1 MKITKPILFLILL
14 FYFTV
19 LQINAQ
25 DIIKLNNGKEYKC
38 DINEIKSDT
47 IYFTID
53 FNGSIS
59 KTHVL
64 KSDVAFFTIGQIE
77 NLKNNIDSTAYYSIE
92 MDDGS
97 TLKGKIISFDESSIL
112 ISDNNLGVIN
122 VKAEKIRNI
131 EKENPDAFL
140 KIELNDGNVLNGRI
154 IERKA
159 NVLVFKTDNLGVI
172 DIPTN
177 NIKKITEINEA
188 NMKNGEYWF
197 PNPNSSRYFFGP
209 SGISLKKGEGYYQ
222 NIYLAYNSVSYGLT
236 DYFTIGGGVFLPIA
250 AFITPK
256 VSFNIT
262 PKFYLGAGTLLGI
275 GPGNTVIGV
284 AYGIATYGTLEHNIT
299 LGSGFGFYDDTFQEK
314 PIITLAAMTR
324 VSRKIALVTENW
336 MVPYSNYEYIN
347 GQEVVST
354 KYYGLVSYGIRLM
367 SEKNYSFDFAF
378 INSQDIVEVFF
389 IGIPYIDFVLR
400 F

>member
-1 MKITKPILFLILL
+1 MKLTKPILFLSLL

-38 DINEIKSDT
+38 DIDEIKSDT
-47 IYFTID
+47 IYFTLD
-53 FNGSIS
+53 YNGSIS

-64 KSDVAFFTIGQIE
+64 KSDVTFFVIGQIE
-77 NLKNNIDSTAYYSIE
+77 KLKNNMDSTAYYSIE
-92 MDDGS
+92 MDNGS
-97 TLKGKIISFDESSIL
+97 TLKGKIISFNESSIL
-112 ISDNNLGVIN
+112 ISDNNLGAIN

-131 EKENPDAFL
+131 EKEDPDAFL
-140 KIELNDGNVLNGRI
+140 KIELNNGNVLNGRI

-159 NVLVFKTDNLGVI
+159 NVLVLKTDDLGVI

-188 NMKNGEYWF
+188 NLKNGEYWF

-236 DYFTIGGGVFLPIA
+236 DYFSIGGGVILPVA

-256 VSFNIT
+256 LSFKIA

-284 AYGIATYGTLEHNIT
+284 VYGIATYGSVEHNIT

-324 VSRKIALVTENW
+324 VSPKIALVTENW
-336 MVPYSNYEYIN
+336 MVPYNNYEYIN
-347 GQEVVST
+347 GQQVVT
-354 KYYGLVSYGIRLM
+354 IKYNGLVSYGIRLM

-378 INSQDIVEVFF
+378 INSQDIVDVFF

>member
-1 MKITKPILFLILL
+1 M
-14 FYFTV
+14 
-19 LQINAQ
+19 
-25 DIIKLNNGKEYKC
+25 
-38 DINEIKSDT
+38 
-47 IYFTID
+47 
-53 FNGSIS
+53 
-59 KTHVL
+59 
-64 KSDVAFFTIGQIE
+64 
-77 NLKNNIDSTAYYSIE
+77 
-92 MDDGS
+92 
-97 TLKGKIISFDESSIL
+97 
-112 ISDNNLGVIN
+112 
-122 VKAEKIRNI
+122 
-131 EKENPDAFL
+131 
-140 KIELNDGNVLNGRI
+140 
-154 IERKA
+154 
-159 NVLVFKTDNLGVI
+159 
-172 DIPTN
+172 
-177 NIKKITEINEA
+177 
-188 NMKNGEYWF
+188 
-197 PNPNSSRYFFGP
+197 
-209 SGISLKKGEGYYQ
+209 
-222 NIYLAYNSVSYGLT
+222 
-236 DYFTIGGGVFLPIA
+236 
-250 AFITPK
+250 
-256 VSFNIT
+256 
-262 PKFYLGAGTLLGI
+262 GAGTLLGI

>member
-1 MKITKPILFLILL
+1 MKLNKPLLIFVFFIL
-14 FYFTV
+14 YTT
-19 LQINAQ
+19 QASSQ

-38 DINEIKSDT
+38 DIYEIKPDT
-47 IYFTID
+47 IYFSLE
-53 FNGSIS
+53 FNGNIS
-59 KTHVL
+59 KTHIL
-64 KSDVAFFTIGQIE
+64 RSDVAFFSIKQIE
-77 NLKNNIDSTAYYSIE
+77 KLKNDYDTAAYYSVI
-92 MDDGS
+92 MNDGS
-97 TLKGKIISFDESSIL
+97 TLKGKVISFDESSIL
-112 ISDNNLGVIN
+112 ISDNNLGAIN
-122 VKAEKIRNI
+122 IKAEKIKSI
-131 EKENPDAFL
+131 EKENPNAFL
-140 KIELNDGNVLNGRI
+140 KIELNDGNVLNGKI

-159 NVLVFKTDNLGVI
+159 NVLVFKTDNLGVLN
-172 DIPTN
+172 IPTK
-177 NIKKITEINEA
+177 NIKKITEIDKT

-222 NIYLAYNSVSYGLT
+222 NIYVAYNSVSYGVT
-236 DYFTIGGGVFLPIA
+236 DYFTIGGGVVLPVA

-256 VSFNIT
+256 ISFKIA
-262 PKFYLGAGTLLGI
+262 PKFYMGAGTLLGI
-275 GPGNTVIGV
+275 APDNTVIGI
-284 AYGIATYGTLEHNIT
+284 AYGIATYGSIEHNIT

-324 VSRKIALVTENW
+324 VSKRISLVTENW
-336 MVPYSNYEYIN
+336 MVPYTNYEYIN
-347 GQEVVST
+347 GQEITST

-378 INSQDIVEVFF
+378 INSQDIVDVFF

>member
-19 LQINAQ
+19 LEVNAQ

-64 KSDVAFFTIGQIE
+64 KSDVVFFTIGQIE

-236 DYFTIGGGVFLPIA
+236 DYFTIGGGVFLPVA

-262 PKFYLGAGTLLGI
+262 PSFI
-275 GPGNTVIGV
+275 WVP
-284 AYGIATYGTLEHNIT
+284 EH
-299 LGSGFGFYDDTFQEK
+299 SW
-314 PIITLAAMTR
+314 
-324 VSRKIALVTENW
+324 V
-336 MVPYSNYEYIN
+336 
-347 GQEVVST
+347 
-354 KYYGLVSYGIRLM
+354 
-367 SEKNYSFDFAF
+367 
-378 INSQDIVEVFF
+378 
-389 IGIPYIDFVLR
+389 
-400 F
+400 